1 MTREELLE
9 ELRREFPRF
18 RICYKRTSQL
28 SRAIHWA
35 LLALTFGRQ
44 REFLTGYYTV
54 IGDTLYVPETW
65 DALDDADCEILLRHE
80 RVHLRQR
87 RRCRRR

>member
-35 LLALTFGRQ
+35 LLALTFGRL
-44 REFLTGYYTV
+44 RVFVSGFYRV
-54 IGDTLYVPETW
+54 IGV
-65 DALDDADCEILLRHE
+65 
-80 RVHLRQR
+80 
-87 RRCRRR
+87 